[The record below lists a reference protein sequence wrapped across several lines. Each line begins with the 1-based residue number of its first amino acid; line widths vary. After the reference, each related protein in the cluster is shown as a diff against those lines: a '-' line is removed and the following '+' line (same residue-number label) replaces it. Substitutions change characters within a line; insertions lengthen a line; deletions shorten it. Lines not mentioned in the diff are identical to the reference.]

1 MQDVR
6 DGHETAS
13 SEDGAGEVAAAAAGT
28 FAVMQN
34 CATASAVA
42 AAVAAAV
49 RVLVRMCPP
58 IKDAPPTGA
67 LKQEASLS
75 AVGSET
81 GFGRVGCLHAGD
93 GHG

>member
-13 SEDGAGEVAAAAAGT
+13 SEDGAGEVTVAAAGT

-34 CATASAVA
+34 CAAASAVA
-42 AAVAAAV
+42 AAVAVAV

-58 IKDAPPTGA
+58 MKT
-67 LKQEASLS
+67 
-75 AVGSET
+75 
-81 GFGRVGCLHAGD
+81 LHPRAR
-93 GHG
+93 